1 LSFFDSEAAAR
12 AAARNATRP
21 LGKKIVRYD
30 IPDDASVIYTFTPEI
45 AEGHYDLRGDKEE
58 LKRYLTD
65 FVADV

>member
-1 LSFFDSEAAAR
+1 M
-12 AAARNATRP
+12 
-21 LGKKIVRYD
+21 RYD